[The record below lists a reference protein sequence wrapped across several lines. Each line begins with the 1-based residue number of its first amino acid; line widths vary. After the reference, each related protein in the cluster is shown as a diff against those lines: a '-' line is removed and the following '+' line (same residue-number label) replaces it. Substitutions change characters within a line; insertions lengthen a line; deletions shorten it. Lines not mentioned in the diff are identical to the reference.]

1 MKKLLFVLALLA
13 LGLGL
18 AGKTVQWS
26 RQPILPLDATQPPK
40 EFSIKP
46 GSGVRGT
53 AQQIAEAGIPLNPIL
68 FELFARATG
77 QASKLKAGDYELA
90 TGTTPAELIGH
101 LVRGDFVQKSLVI
114 IEGWT
119 FRQMRAAIAAHPSLT
134 HDTAGLSE
142 QQLLQKIA
150 ANYAVAE
157 GLFFPDTYLFASGTS
172 ELQIFRRAHTL
183 MLKRLAE
190 KWEKRDTAVPYKTPY
205 EALIMASIVE
215 KETGQKSERGLI
227 AGVFV
232 NRLRR
237 GMMLQTDPTVIY
249 GMGDLY
255 QGKIHKRDLL
265 TDTAYNTYT
274 RTGLPPSPIALPGA
288 AAIEAALQPVQT
300 EALFFVSRGDG
311 TSHFSSNLGEHNR
324 AVNKFQR

>member
-1 MKKLLFVLALLA
+1 MKKLLFFLALLA

>member
-1 MKKLLFVLALLA
+1 MKKLLFFLALLA
-13 LGLGL
+13 MGLGL